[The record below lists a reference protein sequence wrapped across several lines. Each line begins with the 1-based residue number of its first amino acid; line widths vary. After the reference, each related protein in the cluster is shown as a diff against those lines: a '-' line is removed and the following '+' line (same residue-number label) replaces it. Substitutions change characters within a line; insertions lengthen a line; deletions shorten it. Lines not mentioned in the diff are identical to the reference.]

1 MFEFFFKYPI
11 SVFTKGKF
19 ILLGA
24 WPGWLLVL
32 SIVLSVGG
40 LAWLIWRQ
48 LPEAAPRVRNWR
60 AWLVWGLE
68 SALVALLLLLLWEP
82 SITVAELK
90 SQQNIIAVLVDD
102 SLSMAIADAG
112 ADGRTP
118 RETAAVKTL
127 EDGVLAGLQKKF
139 QTRIYR
145 LDGALAWVQQPDWSS
160 GKSGLRLD
168 GFPSVPLAIPG
179 NTVGTSHID
188 VGATHINAGLRQ
200 LAADTSELPV
210 GAVVLLSDGAENAGG
225 GAGDSGG
232 IDLETINALHNRRLP
247 VHTIGFGKE
256 KAARDVE
263 MEDAVVAAK
272 AMADS
277 RMTAT
282 VSFHQHGYAGQKAT
296 LDVKDGAKL
305 LATTVVT
312 LAPDG
317 AGSSETMFF
326 NAGDAGVKSI
336 GFALEPLAGEENTSN
351 NAVTRLV
358 DVSAEPR
365 RILYV
370 EGEPRWEFKFI
381 RRAEAE
387 DKGVQIVSML
397 RTTEN
402 KIYRQG
408 IADPSELANGFPSKA
423 EDLFKYQAI
432 IIGSVEAGYFTPVQQ
447 ELIREFVDKRG
458 GGLLFLGGRFSLSD
472 GGWGSSSVADLFPT
486 FLSNEKGTFRRENA
500 TTQLTAA
507 GAESPITRLLDD
519 RAANVDRWRKLPYL
533 NDYQDPGAPKPGAT
547 VLAQMMA
554 GRTMPLLVT
563 QSYGHGR
570 TAVLA
575 TSGTWRWQMNSQL
588 NDPSHDLFWQQLL
601 RWLAADSPGQVV
613 ATMPQQTLMDEGHV
627 KLTAVVRDKQF
638 TPAADAHVSAHV
650 IGPDGL
656 SAMVDLTPVPNS
668 PGTFAMDWPAE
679 KPGSY
684 LAEVTADQTGK
695 GAQELGKDV
704 LSFRREDGVAENFHT
719 QQDRELL
726 QKLSDETGGRYWEQ
740 GELERLPKEI
750 HYSEAGISVRDTKE
764 LWDMP
769 IVFLV
774 LLGLMSADWLLR
786 RKWGV
791 V

>member
-11 SVFTKGKF
+11 PVFTKGKF
-19 ILLGA
+19 LLLGA

-32 SIVLSVGG
+32 LTVLSAAG

-48 LPEAAPRVRNWR
+48 LPRAAPRLRNWR
-60 AWLVWGLE
+60 AWLIWGLE
-68 SALVALLLLLLWEP
+68 AAMIALLLLLLWEP
-82 SITVAELK
+82 AIAVSELK

-102 SLSMAIADAG
+102 SRSMSIADAG
-112 ADGRTP
+112 ADGATA
-118 RETAAVKTL
+118 RETAAVQALGRLLPGL
-127 EDGVLAGLQKKF
+127 EKKF
-139 QTRIYR
+139 QTRTYR
-145 LDGALAWVQQPDWSS
+145 LDSTLTRME
-160 GKSGLRLD
+160 K
-168 GFPSVPLAIPG
+168 PG
-179 NTVGTSHID
+179 QWHAD
-188 VGATHINAGLRQ
+188 AAATHINAGLRQ
-200 LAADTSELPV
+200 LVAETSDLPV
-210 GAVVLLSDGAENAGG
+210 GAVVLLTDGAEN
-225 GAGDSGG
+225 SGG

-247 VHTIGFGKE
+247 VQTIGFGKE
-256 KAARDVE
+256 KATHDLE
-263 MEDAVVAAK
+263 IDDAVVAAK

-282 VSFHQHGYAGQKAT
+282 VSFHQYGYAGQKAT
-296 LDVKDGAKL
+296 LDVKDGDKL
-305 LATTVVT
+305 LATREVA
-312 LAPDG
+312 LDRDG
-317 AGSSETMFF
+317 VDQSETMFF

-336 GFALEPLAGEENTSN
+336 GFALEPLSGEDNTAN

-381 RRAEAE
+381 RRAEEE

-408 IADPSELANGFPSKA
+408 IADPSELADGFPTRA

-432 IIGSVEAGYFTPVQQ
+432 ILGSVEADYFTPVQQ
-447 ELIREFVDKRG
+447 ELLREFVDKRG
-458 GGLLFLGGRFSLSD
+458 GGLLFLGGRFALGD
-472 GGWGSSSVADLFPT
+472 GGWASSSLADLFPT
-486 FLSNEKGTFRRENA
+486 FLPNQKGTFHRESA
-500 TTQLTAA
+500 TVQLTPA

-519 RAANVDRWRKLPYL
+519 RAANIDRWRKLPYL

-547 VLAQMMA
+547 VLAQIMA
-554 GRTMPLLVT
+554 GHTMPLLVT
-563 QSYGHGR
+563 QNYGRGK

-575 TSGTWRWQMNSQL
+575 TSGTWRWQMNSPL

-601 RWLAADSPGQVV
+601 RWLAKDSPGQVT

-627 KLTAVVRDKQF
+627 QMTVVARDQEF

-650 IGPDGL
+650 IGPDDL
-656 SAMVDLTPVPNS
+656 SAMVDLTPVPNT
-668 PGTFAMDWPAE
+668 PGTYAMDWTAE

-684 LAEVTADQTGK
+684 VAEVTADRGSD
-695 GAQELGKDV
+695 ELGKDV
-704 LSFRREDGVAENFHT
+704 VSFRREDGVAENFHT
-719 QQDRELL
+719 QQNRELL
-726 QKLSDETGGRYWEQ
+726 EKLSDETGGRYWEQ
-740 GELERLPKEI
+740 SQLDRLPMEI
-750 HYSEAGISVRDTKE
+750 SYSEAGISVRDTKQ

-769 IVFLV
+769 AVFLA

>member
-11 SVFTKGKF
+11 PVFTKGKF

-32 SIVLSVGG
+32 LTVLSAAG

-48 LPEAAPRVRNWR
+48 LPQAAPRLRNWR
-60 AWLVWGLE
+60 AWLIWGLE
-68 SALVALLLLLLWEP
+68 AAMIALLLLLLWEP
-82 SITVAELK
+82 AIAVSELK

-102 SLSMAIADAG
+102 SRSMSIADAG
-112 ADGRTP
+112 ADGATA
-118 RETAAVKTL
+118 REIAAVQALGRLLPGL
-127 EDGVLAGLQKKF
+127 EKKF
-139 QTRIYR
+139 QTRTYR
-145 LDGALAWVQQPDWSS
+145 LDSTLTRME
-160 GKSGLRLD
+160 K
-168 GFPSVPLAIPG
+168 PG
-179 NTVGTSHID
+179 QWHSD
-188 VGATHINAGLRQ
+188 AAATHINAGLRQ
-200 LAADTSELPV
+200 LVAETSDLPV
-210 GAVVLLSDGAENAGG
+210 GAVVLLTDGAEN
-225 GAGDSGG
+225 SGG

-247 VHTIGFGKE
+247 VQTIGFGKE
-256 KAARDVE
+256 KATHDLE
-263 MEDAVVAAK
+263 IDDAVVAAK

-282 VSFHQHGYAGQKAT
+282 VSFHQYGYAGQKAT
-296 LDVKDGAKL
+296 LDVKDGDKL
-305 LATTVVT
+305 LATREVA
-312 LAPDG
+312 LDRDG
-317 AGSSETMFF
+317 VDQSEIMFF

-336 GFALEPLAGEENTSN
+336 GFALEPLPGEDNTAN
-351 NAVTRLV
+351 NAVTRLG

-381 RRAEAE
+381 RRAEEE

-408 IADPSELANGFPSKA
+408 IADPSELADGFPTRA

-432 IIGSVEAGYFTPVQQ
+432 ILGSVEADYFTPVQQ
-447 ELIREFVDKRG
+447 ELLREFVDKRG
-458 GGLLFLGGRFSLSD
+458 GGLLFLGGRFALGD
-472 GGWGSSSVADLFPT
+472 GGWASSSLADLFPT
-486 FLSNEKGTFRRENA
+486 FLPNQKGTFHRESA
-500 TTQLTAA
+500 TVQLTPA

-519 RAANVDRWRKLPYL
+519 RAANIDRWRKLPYL

-554 GRTMPLLVT
+554 GHTMPLLVT
-563 QSYGHGR
+563 QSYGRGK

-575 TSGTWRWQMNSQL
+575 TSGTWRWQMNSPL

-601 RWLAADSPGQVV
+601 RWLAKDSPGQVT

-627 KLTAVVRDKQF
+627 QMTVVARDQEF

-650 IGPDGL
+650 IGPDDL
-656 SAMVDLTPVPNS
+656 SAMVDLTPVPNT
-668 PGTFAMDWPAE
+668 PGTYAMDWTAE

-684 LAEVTADQTGK
+684 VAEVTADRGSD
-695 GAQELGKDV
+695 ELGKDV
-704 LSFRREDGVAENFHT
+704 VSFRREDGVAENFHT
-719 QQDRELL
+719 QQNHELL
-726 QKLSDETGGRYWEQ
+726 EKLSDETGGRYWEQ
-740 GELERLPKEI
+740 SQLDRLPKEI
-750 HYSEAGISVRDTKE
+750 SYSEAGISVRDTKQ

-769 IVFLV
+769 AVFLA

>member
-11 SVFTKGKF
+11 PVFTKGKF

-32 SIVLSVGG
+32 LVAVSVGG
-40 LAWLIWRQ
+40 LAWLTWRQ

-82 SITVAELK
+82 AITVAELK

-102 SLSMAIADAG
+102 SLSMANADAG
-112 ADGRTP
+112 ADGTMA

-127 EDGVLAGLQKKF
+127 EAGVLVGLQKKF
-139 QTRIYR
+139 QTRVYR
-145 LDGALAWVQQPDWSS
+145 LDAGLTWVQQPDVSS
-160 GKSGLRLD
+160 GKSGVTLD
-168 GFPSVPLAIPG
+168 GFPRIPLKG
-179 NTVGTSHID
+179 VGPD

-200 LAADTSELPV
+200 LTAETSELPV

-256 KAARDVE
+256 KAAHDVE
-263 MEDAVVAAK
+263 MDDAVVAAK

-282 VSFHQHGYAGQKAT
+282 VSFRQRGYAGQKAT
-296 LDVKDGAKL
+296 LDVKDGDKL
-305 LATTVVT
+305 LASKVVT

-317 AGSSETMFF
+317 VGSSETMFF

-336 GFALEPLAGEENTSN
+336 GFALEPLAGEENTAN

-358 DVSAEPR
+358 DVSPEPR

-408 IADPSELANGFPSKA
+408 IVDPSELADGFPTKA

-432 IIGSVEAGYFTPVQQ
+432 IIGSVEADYFTPVQR
-447 ELIREFVDKRG
+447 ELLREFVDKRG

-486 FLSNEKGTFRRENA
+486 FVSNEKGTFRRENA
-500 TTQLTAA
+500 TVQLTAA

-547 VLAQMMA
+547 VLAQMTA

-575 TSGTWRWQMNSQL
+575 TSGTWRWQMSSAL
-588 NDPSHDLFWQQLL
+588 DDPSHDLFWQQLL

-627 KLTAVVRDKQF
+627 KLTAVVRDKEF
-638 TPAADAHVSAHV
+638 TPAADAHVTAHV

-656 SAMVDLTPVPNS
+656 SAMVDLTPVPNT
-668 PGTFAMDWPAE
+668 PGTFAMDWTAE

-684 LAEVTADQTGK
+684 LAEVTADRTGK
-695 GAQELGKDV
+695 SGQELGKDV
-704 LSFRREDGVAENFHT
+704 ISFRREDGVAESFHT
-719 QQDRELL
+719 QQNRELL

-740 GELERLPKEI
+740 SELERLPKEI
-750 HYSEAGISVRDTKE
+750 SYSEAGISVRDTKE

-769 IVFLV
+769 IVFLA

>member
-11 SVFTKGKF
+11 PVFTKGKF

-32 SIVLSVGG
+32 LAVLSAAG

-48 LPEAAPRVRNWR
+48 LPQAAPRLRNWR
-60 AWLVWGLE
+60 AWLIGGLE
-68 SALVALLLLLLWEP
+68 AAMIALLLLLLWEP
-82 SITVAELK
+82 AITVAELK

-102 SLSMAIADAG
+102 SRSMSIADAG
-112 ADGRTP
+112 ADGATA
-118 RETAAVKTL
+118 RETAAVQALGK
-127 EDGVLAGLQKKF
+127 VLPGLDKKF
-139 QTRIYR
+139 QTRTYR
-145 LDGALAWVQQPDWSS
+145 LDSTLTRLEKPDQ
-160 GKSGLRLD
+160 GHAD
-168 GFPSVPLAIPG
+168 AA
-179 NTVGTSHID
+179 
-188 VGATHINAGLRQ
+188 ATHINAGLRQ
-200 LAADTSELPV
+200 LVAETSDLPV
-210 GAVVLLSDGAENAGG
+210 GAVVLLTDGAEN
-225 GAGDSGG
+225 SGG

-256 KAARDVE
+256 KAAHDLE
-263 MEDAVVAAK
+263 IDDAVVAAK

-277 RMTAT
+277 RMSAT
-282 VSFHQHGYAGQKAT
+282 VSFHQHGYAGQKAA
-296 LDVKDGAKL
+296 LDVKDGDKL
-305 LATTVVT
+305 LATREVA
-312 LAPDG
+312 LDRDG
-317 AGSSETMFF
+317 VDQSETVFF
-326 NAGDAGVKSI
+326 NAGDAGVKSVA
-336 GFALEPLAGEENTSN
+336 FVLEPLPGEENTAN

-381 RRAEAE
+381 RRAEEE

-408 IADPSELANGFPSKA
+408 IADPSELAEGFPAKA

-432 IIGSVEAGYFTPVQQ
+432 ILGSVEADYFTPVQQ
-447 ELIREFVDKRG
+447 ELLREFVDKRG
-458 GGLLFLGGRFSLSD
+458 GGLLFLGGRFALGD
-472 GGWGSSSVADLFPT
+472 GGWASSSLADLFPT
-486 FLSNEKGTFRRENA
+486 FLPNQKGTFHRESA
-500 TTQLTAA
+500 TVQLTAA

-519 RAANVDRWRKLPYL
+519 RAANIDRWRKLPYL

-554 GRTMPLLVT
+554 GHTMPLLVT
-563 QSYGHGR
+563 QSYGRGK
-570 TAVLA
+570 TALLA
-575 TSGTWRWQMNSQL
+575 TSGTWRWQMSSQL

-601 RWLAADSPGQVV
+601 RWLAKDSPGQVT

-627 KLTAVVRDKQF
+627 QMTVVARDKEF
-638 TPAADAHVSAHV
+638 TPAADAHISAHV
-650 IGPDGL
+650 IGPDDL
-656 SAMVDLTPVPNS
+656 SAMVDLTPVPNT
-668 PGTFAMDWPAE
+668 PGTYAMDWTAE

-684 LAEVTADQTGK
+684 VAEVTASRGND
-695 GAQELGKDV
+695 ELGKDV
-704 LSFRREDGVAENFHT
+704 VSFRREDGVAENFHT
-719 QQDRELL
+719 EQNRELL
-726 QKLSDETGGRYWEQ
+726 EKLSDETGGRYWEQ
-740 GELERLPKEI
+740 SQLDRLPKEI
-750 HYSEAGISVRDTKE
+750 SYSEAGISVRDTKE

-769 IVFLV
+769 AVFLA

>member
-11 SVFTKGKF
+11 PVFTKGKF

-32 SIVLSVGG
+32 LVAVSAGG
-40 LAWLIWRQ
+40 LAWLTWRQ

-82 SITVAELK
+82 AITVAELK

-102 SLSMAIADAG
+102 SLSMANADAG
-112 ADGRTP
+112 ADGTMA

-127 EDGVLAGLQKKF
+127 EAGVLVGLQKKF
-139 QTRIYR
+139 QTRVYR
-145 LDGALAWVQQPDWSS
+145 LDAGLTWVQQPDVSS
-160 GKSGLRLD
+160 GKSGVTLD
-168 GFPSVPLAIPG
+168 GFPRIPLKG
-179 NTVGTSHID
+179 VGPD

-200 LAADTSELPV
+200 LTAETSELPV

-232 IDLETINALHNRRLP
+232 IDLETISALHNRRLP

-256 KAARDVE
+256 KAAHDVE
-263 MEDAVVAAK
+263 MDDAVVAAK

-282 VSFHQHGYAGQKAT
+282 VSFRQRGYAGQKAT
-296 LDVKDGAKL
+296 LDVKDGDKL
-305 LATTVVT
+305 LASKVVT

-317 AGSSETMFF
+317 VGSSETMFF

-336 GFALEPLAGEENTSN
+336 GFALEPLAGEENTAN

-358 DVSAEPR
+358 DVSPEPR

-408 IADPSELANGFPSKA
+408 IVDPSELLDGFPTKA

-432 IIGSVEAGYFTPVQQ
+432 IIGSVEADYFTPVQR
-447 ELIREFVDKRG
+447 ELLREFVDKRG

-472 GGWGSSSVADLFPT
+472 GGWGSSSVADLLPT
-486 FLSNEKGTFRRENA
+486 FVSNEKGTFRRENA
-500 TTQLTAA
+500 TVQLTAA

-547 VLAQMMA
+547 VLAQMTA

-575 TSGTWRWQMNSQL
+575 TSGTWRWQMSSAL
-588 NDPSHDLFWQQLL
+588 DDPSHDLFWQQLL

-627 KLTAVVRDKQF
+627 KLTAVVRDKEF
-638 TPAADAHVSAHV
+638 TPAADAHVTAHV

-656 SAMVDLTPVPNS
+656 SAMVDLTPVPNT
-668 PGTFAMDWPAE
+668 PGTFAMDWTAE

-684 LAEVTADQTGK
+684 LAEVTADRTGK
-695 GAQELGKDV
+695 SGQELGKDV
-704 LSFRREDGVAENFHT
+704 ISFRREDGVAESFHT
-719 QQDRELL
+719 QQNRELL

-740 GELERLPKEI
+740 SELERLPKEI
-750 HYSEAGISVRDTKE
+750 SYSEAGISVRDTKE

-769 IVFLV
+769 IVFLA